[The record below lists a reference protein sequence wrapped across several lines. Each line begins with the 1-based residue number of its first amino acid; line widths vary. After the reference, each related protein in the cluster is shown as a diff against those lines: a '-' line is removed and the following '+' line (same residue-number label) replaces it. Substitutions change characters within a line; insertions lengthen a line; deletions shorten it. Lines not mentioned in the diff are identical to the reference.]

1 MLKKDPPPN
10 LRIPTQYIVYVGDKS
25 DKIVVQL
32 EAASFSCIC
41 YNDPFMAYVSCL
53 SNVYDQQAEPYAVI
67 CREDLHGTLA
77 YSFISNIKRCPQLK
91 AIPSILYNPKT
102 LQSDIRKAKN
112 AGADDLYTGV
122 FELQDLLSRLEFI
135 RQTKEQAL
143 QQKFKPST
151 ELRLG
156 IPVGK
161 RIFDIFFSLL
171 ALLILSPLL
180 LVIALII
187 RLESNGPVFYISKR
201 VGTGYRIFDFYKFRS
216 MRSDADKMLQEL
228 IHLNQYNSEGG
239 QANTFFKFD
248 KDPRVTPFGRF
259 LRHTSLDELPQLINV
274 LLGDMS
280 IVGNRPLPLYEARQI
295 TKDLWSKRFLAPAGI
310 TGLWQVS
317 RRGRKDMSA
326 EERIALDMTY
336 ADRCSLWFD
345 LKIVMQTFPAL
356 LQKESV

>member
-1 MLKKDPPPN
+1 MHKKDSLHT
-10 LRIPTQYIVYVGDKS
+10 LRIPTPYIVYIGDNS
-25 DKIVVQL
+25 DSIVAQL

-41 YNDPFMAYVSCL
+41 YNDPFMAYVNSL
-53 SNVYDQQAEPYAVI
+53 SNVYDQKPEPYAVI
-67 CREDLHGTLA
+67 CREDLHGPLA
-77 YSFISNIKRCPQLK
+77 YSFISTLKRCPQLK
-91 AIPSILYNPKT
+91 HIPGILYNPT
-102 LQSDIRKAKN
+102 NLQSDIRKAKT

-122 FELQDLLSRLEFI
+122 FDLRDLLGRLEFI
-135 RQTKEQAL
+135 RQTKNKPHEQKLKPAPDL
-143 QQKFKPST
+143 QLS
-151 ELRLG
+151 

-161 RIFDIFFSLL
+161 RIFDILFSLL
-171 ALLILSPLL
+171 ALLILSPLF
-180 LVIALII
+180 VIIALII
-187 RLESNGPVFYISKR
+187 KLESDGSVFYISKR

-216 MRSDADKMLQEL
+216 MRADADKMLQEL

-239 QANTFFKFD
+239 PPNTFFKFD

-259 LRHTSLDELPQLINV
+259 LRQTSLDELPQLINV
-274 LLGDMS
+274 FLGDMS
-280 IVGNRPLPLYEARQI
+280 IVGNRPLPLYEAQQI

-317 RRGRKDMSA
+317 KRGRKDMSA

-336 ADRCSLWFD
+336 ADHCSLWFD